1 MNCFLLSMTVL
12 GHWIT
17 SNMPDQNIPYQY
29 NSGAMPVDSTSP
41 INGATDSS
49 GDKLNLK
56 ATIQRQDSQLEI
68 LSRELKRTQ
77 SRVRELESQLQ
88 SVISTLRRER

>member
-1 MNCFLLSMTVL
+1 M
-12 GHWIT
+12 
-17 SNMPDQNIPYQY
+17 
-29 NSGAMPVDSTSP
+29 DSTSP
-41 INGATDSS
+41 ISGSSDTS
-49 GDKLNLK
+49 GDRVNLK
-56 ATIQRQDSQLEI
+56 ATIQRQQSQIEI

>member
-1 MNCFLLSMTVL
+1 
-12 GHWIT
+12 
-17 SNMPDQNIPYQY
+17 
-29 NSGAMPVDSTSP
+29 VDSTSP
-41 INGATDSS
+41 ISGSS
-49 GDKLNLK
+49 EVSGERVNLK
-56 ATIQRQDSQLEI
+56 ATIQRQQSQIEI

>member
-1 MNCFLLSMTVL
+1 M
-12 GHWIT
+12 
-17 SNMPDQNIPYQY
+17 
-29 NSGAMPVDSTSP
+29 DSTSP

>member
-1 MNCFLLSMTVL
+1 M
-12 GHWIT
+12 
-17 SNMPDQNIPYQY
+17 
-29 NSGAMPVDSTSP
+29 DSTSP
-41 INGATDSS
+41 ISGSS
-49 GDKLNLK
+49 EVPGERVNLK
-56 ATIQRQDSQLEI
+56 ATIQRQQSQIEI